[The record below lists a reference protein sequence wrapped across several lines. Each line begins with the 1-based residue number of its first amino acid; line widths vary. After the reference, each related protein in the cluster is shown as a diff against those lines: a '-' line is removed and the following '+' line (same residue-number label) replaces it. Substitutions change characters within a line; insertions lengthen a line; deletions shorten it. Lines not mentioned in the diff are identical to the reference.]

1 MGKPG
6 AQGQCNIGAGSTFV
20 AGFCP
25 TGCGSQGPGRPSTC
39 RLARGGF
46 SPYFSPNTPPD
57 SNAPDGRPFYYT
69 PGETFT
75 FPPPGYEIQLWDDD
89 QNGTIDG
96 WIPVR
101 KTNNF
106 CLNPD
111 QTTSVTDSTKS
122 GCWEER
128 PEGGVTTYPGSGKD
142 IEDPVHIEV
151 ASYIGN
157 KMYDPASSR
166 WWFPY
171 RSVRDGSLPEL
182 SSNPYDND
190 PYEPLKQHYRCS
202 EYNPTLPGLDWHMS
216 TTKIYAGA
224 SEPSGYLRYPNPS
237 VQKGCWDGAVRSNMM
252 NVSYTHVSMNGRTW
266 TNRTRLRVTFREDQS
281 VMNNLN
287 ISNPQRIICLTWK
300 GMIGSN
306 VQQWRQDGN
315 LEKTR
320 CWTIIFNIKPR
331 ISLCPTQGWLLP
343 WNTGVSLR
351 PDTTKCGNF
360 SLFHPT
366 SLFNPTTGQDSV
378 IQVAVGQDF
387 KSYVYFEDVNR
398 DLTQNC
404 SFCDDVKISVVSDPG
419 LPATAT
425 LGPVKGPRDQNTAID
440 APSREVPVFLSGQQS
455 PASYYQYSRQFSF
468 NPDVLSARKVA
479 SENDM
484 TEVAVRNG
492 LKYKVCFFATSTTT
506 TFYPAGTTT
515 LKGDTV
521 CAFLQVVRPEPML
534 DQVSQLQPYQT
545 DSLEMVSVAGQGAV
559 PLPLMMDT
567 KNNNP
572 LPTFKALVRC
582 PYKFMVVTY
591 DKKDKDKIPGIRY
604 QTHLITGYKTGTYA
618 PTAKVDPQNPLPRGA
633 MLMKEP
639 GSQYQILSWSPDRG
653 TEGRNYTF
661 CLIITDDKIT
671 EGSHRK
677 CTTIEVLKC
686 QVCGLPSDTLQS
698 ISNEY
703 KTDWLQMWGA
713 NHLVENPNSLT
724 DFIKLKLGPMYKL
737 NADEKTSMLASRF
750 SMTSGGLVE
759 VNPDLEGKDVIKSG
773 TYVCIMPSICA
784 PTE

>member
-1 MGKPG
+1 VGKPG
-6 AQGQCNIGAGSTFV
+6 AQGQCNIGVGNY
-20 AGFCP
+20 FCP
-25 TGCGSQGPGRPSTC
+25 SDCRGQGPGRPSTC
-39 RLARGGF
+39 RLSRGGF

-89 QNGTIDG
+89 QNGTLNG

-101 KTNNF
+101 KTSNF
-106 CLNPD
+106 CLNPE
-111 QTTSVTDSTKS
+111 STNPPTPSPGTS

-128 PEGGVTTYPGSGKD
+128 SNGGITTYPGVSGKD

-157 KMYDPASSR
+157 NMYDPASSR

-171 RSVRDGSLPEL
+171 RSGS
-182 SSNPYDND
+182 SYDID

-202 EYNPTLPGLDWHMS
+202 EYNPTLPGLDWHKS
-216 TTKIYAGA
+216 TLKRYDGA
-224 SEPSGYLRYPNPS
+224 DPSGLLRYPNPHPS
-237 VQKGCWDGAVRSNMM
+237 AQKGCWDGAVRSNMM

-266 TNRTRLRVTFREDQS
+266 TNRTRLNVTFREDQS
-281 VMNNLN
+281 VMNNVN
-287 ISNPQRIICLTWK
+287 IPNPQRIICLTWR
-300 GMIGSN
+300 GMIGSY
-306 VQQWRQDGN
+306 VDKWRDDGN

-331 ISLCPTQGWLLP
+331 LSLCPTQGWILP
-343 WNTGVSLR
+343 WTQGVSLV
-351 PDTTKCGNF
+351 PDTTKCANL

-366 SLFNPTTGQDSV
+366 TGPDSV

-398 DLTQNC
+398 DMTQNC

-425 LGPVKGPRDQNTAID
+425 LGPVKGPRDQNSAID
-440 APSREVPVFLSGQQS
+440 APSREVPVFISGQQS
-455 PASYYQYSRQFSF
+455 TVSYYQYSRQFSF

-479 SENDM
+479 SENDIG
-484 TEVAVRNG
+484 EAAVRNG

-534 DQVSQLQPYQT
+534 DQVSQLQPYKT
-545 DSLEMVSVAGQGAV
+545 DSLEMVSVAGKGAV

-567 KNNNP
+567 KNNIP

-591 DKKDKDKIPGIRY
+591 DKKDKDIKIPGIRY
-604 QTHLITGYKTGTYA
+604 QTDLIAGYKTGTYA
-618 PTAKVDPQNPLPRGA
+618 ATAKVDPQNPLPKGA

-661 CLIITDDKIT
+661 CLIITDDKIA

-713 NHLVENPNSLT
+713 NHEVENPNSLIN
-724 DFIKLKLGPMYKL
+724 FIQLKLGPMYKL

-750 SMTSGGLVE
+750 SMTSVGLME
-759 VNPDLEGKDVIKSG
+759 VNPDLQGQDLIKSG
-773 TYVCIMPSICA
+773 TYVCLMPSICA